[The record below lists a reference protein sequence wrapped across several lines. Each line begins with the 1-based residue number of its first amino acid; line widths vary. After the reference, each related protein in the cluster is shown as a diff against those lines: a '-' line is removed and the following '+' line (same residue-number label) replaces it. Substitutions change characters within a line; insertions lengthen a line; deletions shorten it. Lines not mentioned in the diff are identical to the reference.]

1 MEFSFA
7 FDPYPECE
15 FFNILWIT
23 MKINNSIEIKI
34 KMHTESQNHT
44 STQEKNERTYFY
56 IKKSEGRTGI

>member
-1 MEFSFA
+1 
-7 FDPYPECE
+7 
-15 FFNILWIT
+15 

-56 IKKSEGRTGI
+56 IKKSEGRTGIWRHDREAFSRRGYA